1 MRSRPHVNQR
11 RPRPR
16 RRAAQPGA
24 LGRLA
29 ARVTAGSSATASWTP
44 GKPPPAP
51 PPLPPHR
58 RRGVGKRTHRAR
70 VADKRSPGRRLSPSP
85 RLQSCGLGPAGS
97 QPPHA
102 SLRGTG
108 QVAGMWGGGSGQL
121 PSSHLGASEWGPG
134 GSGDGSWAPLNP
146 ATPPSLP
153 SWGRRSGHPSQ
164 HRGLAP
170 PFSLE
175 PAGAP
180 CLTSASDSNWGIWI
194 PR

>member
-146 ATPPSLP
+146 ATPPSPPGGGALATPLSIVDLP
-153 SWGRRSGHPSQ
+153 
-164 HRGLAP
+164 P
-170 PFSLE
+170 PFPWSRLGR
-175 PAGAP
+175 PA
-180 CLTSASDSNWGIWI
+180 
-194 PR
+194 